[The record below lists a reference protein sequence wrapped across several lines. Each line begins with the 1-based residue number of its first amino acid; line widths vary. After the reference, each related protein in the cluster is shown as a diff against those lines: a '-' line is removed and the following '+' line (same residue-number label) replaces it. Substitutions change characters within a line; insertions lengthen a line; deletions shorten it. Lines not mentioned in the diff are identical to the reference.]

1 MDPDLSASITKHPH
15 PFRLEHS
22 APASR
27 PSSRTPR
34 TPSASTPDHSRFDR
48 GSSSQFAAAPLT
60 PVNGDGQNNASS
72 TGVDFKPEDDDATAA
87 VERHQAIVHTQ
98 SASSQSSSSSQTAG
112 GGGPGGRVTDV
123 EGQTTAGPGGAGH
136 LPRVLAENDP
146 YGLSSAYKT
155 DIELEQIQSTVTYRR
170 AGRAGSSSSDGGS
183 EGRGGGGGSSNSNRN
198 GRPNMEG
205 LGSGG
210 SSGAVGNGGQRAK
223 RSLLSYCLPT
233 YWSLTSFSNSLPSA
247 ARRAVQRRKLQGFYK
262 SQNARIENMLKSV
275 EEHQAEARQEQGD
288 DQLRYRIAV
297 YGSFVANVILAALQV
312 YGAVSSGSLSLFTTM
327 ADAVFDPLSNITLI
341 LTNRAVK
348 RVDPARFPSGKAR
361 LETVGNIVF
370 CFLMTSVSFI
380 LIAFSIREIAEG
392 RSPDEAD
399 TNRFHL
405 PSVLAVSIAFATKFA
420 LFLYTWALKDRYS
433 QVYILWQDHRNDL
446 LINGFGLLTSVG
458 GSKLI
463 WWVDPAGAIVLGIIV
478 SIIWL
483 RTAFTEFMLLV
494 GVVASVETQQLI
506 TYVCVTHSPAV
517 QQIDTVRVYHSG
529 PRLIAEVDVVM
540 PRGATLGETHDVAE
554 ELQSKLECL
563 PDVER
568 AYVHVDYETTHKP
581 EHALKKDL

>member
-27 PSSRTPR
+27 SSSRTPG
-34 TPSASTPDHSRFDR
+34 TPSASAADR
-48 GSSSQFAAAPLT
+48 DRLDRSNSSQIAGAT
-60 PVNGDGQNNASS
+60 PTPGSGDGLDNACS
-72 TGVDFKPEDDDATAA
+72 TGVEFKPEDDDATAA
-87 VERHQAIVHTQ
+87 VERHQATNLQ
-98 SASSQSSSSSQTAG
+98 SPSGLSGNSSQTAG
-112 GGGPGGRVTDV
+112 RVTDI
-123 EGQTTAGPGGAGH
+123 EGQTAAGPGGAGR
-136 LPRVLAENDP
+136 LPRVFAENDP

-155 DIELEQIQSTVTYRR
+155 DLELEQIQSTVTYRR
-170 AGRAGSSSSDGGS
+170 INRAGSSSSGSGSDGGQV
-183 EGRGGGGGSSNSNRN
+183 GNN
-198 GRPNMEG
+198 GRPNIEG
-205 LGSGG
+205 MGSGG
-210 SSGAVGNGGQRAK
+210 AMSSTGRTANKG
-223 RSLLSYCLPT
+223 LLARCLPA
-233 YWSLTSFSNSLPSA
+233 SFSIPSFSIPLPYA
-247 ARRAVQRRKLQGFYK
+247 ARRAVQKRKLQGFYK

-297 YGSFVANVILAALQV
+297 YGSFVANLILAGLQV

-327 ADAVFDPLSNITLI
+327 ADAIFDPLSNVTLI
-341 LTNRAVK
+341 VTNRAVK

-370 CFLMTSVSFI
+370 CFLMTAVSFI
-380 LIAFSIREIAEG
+380 LIAFSVRELAEG
-392 RSPDEAD
+392 RSPDEAA

-405 PSVLAVSIAFATKFA
+405 PSVLAVAIAFATKFA

-463 WWVDPAGAIVLGIIV
+463 WWIDPAGAILLGVIV
-478 SIIWL
+478 STIWL

-540 PRGATLGETHDVAE
+540 PQDATLGETHDVAE

-563 PDVER
+563 PDIER

-581 EHALKKDL
+581 EHAFKKDL